1 MTYATS
7 NRGACHLR
15 SYTVSQEVLGLGE
28 KADPLGLDGKPKL
41 VKTVQDVTA
50 AWDSTGLCLFT
61 SFAWTLDNLAP
72 QLDAACEGEWTADR
86 LLEAGERIW
95 NLERDFNAKAGFTAA
110 DDTLPPRLLEE
121 RAKTGPAEG
130 KVAGLADMLPEYYQ
144 ERGWTADGQITDQT
158 RTRLGLP
165 A

>member
-1 MTYATS
+1 M
-7 NRGACHLR
+7 
-15 SYTVSQEVLGLGE
+15 
-28 KADPLGLDGKPKL
+28 
-41 VKTVQDVTA
+41 
-50 AWDSTGLCLFT
+50 FT
-61 SFAWTLDNLAP
+61 SFAWTLDNVAP
-72 QLDAACEGEWTADR
+72 QLDAACEGEWTSDR

-130 KVAGLADMLPEYYQ
+130 KVTGLAEMLPEYYQ
-144 ERGWTADGQITDQT
+144 ERGWTADGQITDET
-158 RTRLGLP
+158 RSRLGLP